1 MGFKDFIFEYL
12 QLRKLNKLD
21 PSEKNLIFYSESENQ
36 WDFYEEIIL
45 QLIKKKINICY
56 VTSSK
61 KEYLRRK
68 NYKNFKKFYI
78 GSGITRTIF
87 FSTINTK
94 VLVMSLPDLNTFHIK
109 RSKYPVHYI
118 FVPHNLLSTHMIFR
132 RNAFD
137 NYDSF
142 FSSGEHQNN
151 EIRESEIL
159 YKTKKKELLNFGCSR
174 LDKIIYMHKNHKKES
189 KDISV
194 LISPSWGKN
203 GLLESGAENLVENLL
218 KEKITVILRPHPDTL
233 RLKPNC
239 VKNLLY
245 KYNKNKYLI
254 YKPDVSSLDDY
265 FKVDL
270 MISDWSGSAYEFAF
284 GTLKPVIFVDVSK
297 KVNNPEYIKFKNK
310 PIEIEL
316 RNKIGVLIK
325 LKNTERV
332 SKVINKMVS
341 EKKQWRE
348 KIFKIRKKLFFN
360 VEKSGI
366 TGANFILKKL

>member
-1 MGFKDFIFEYL
+1 
-12 QLRKLNKLD
+12 
-21 PSEKNLIFYSESENQ
+21 
-36 WDFYEEIIL
+36 
-45 QLIKKKINICY
+45 
-56 VTSSK
+56 
-61 KEYLRRK
+61 
-68 NYKNFKKFYI
+68 
-78 GSGITRTIF
+78 
-87 FSTINTK
+87 
-94 VLVMSLPDLNTFHIK
+94 
-109 RSKYPVHYI
+109 
-118 FVPHNLLSTHMIFR
+118 
-132 RNAFD
+132 
-137 NYDSF
+137 
-142 FSSGEHQNN
+142 
-151 EIRESEIL
+151 
-159 YKTKKKELLNFGCSR
+159 
-174 LDKIIYMHKNHKKES
+174 MHKNHKKES

-284 GTLKPVIFVDVSK
+284 GTLKPVIFVDVPK

-325 LKNTERV
+325 LKNIERV